1 MTASKTVR
9 RRALIAADHVLH
21 VPPAM
26 TASKT
31 VQRQVLI
38 AADHVLHV

>member
-1 MTASKTVR
+1 MTASKTVQ

-21 VPPAM
+21 VPPVM

-31 VQRQVLI
+31 AQRQALI
-38 AADHVLHV
+38 AADHALHV

>member
-1 MTASKTVR
+1 
-9 RRALIAADHVLH
+9 VLH
-21 VPPAM
+21 GPPAM